1 MNNYYQ
7 TEGSILTDVDKFVMV
22 ILLSKVDNAQLALVL
37 NYLYPAMM
45 HHYNH
50 ELEYTKTVKWF
61 VAVGQLLKGEYYPGD
76 VIWDQQSV
84 DAFIY
89 EMRKYKPEY
98 DMCRYTFLLQET
110 RNTNSLEKYLKQM
123 FTHYGRLLVVRVDLH
138 YKVEYRG
145 GIRACLQFILQ

>member
-7 TEGSILTDVDKFVMV
+7 TEGNILTDVDKFVMV

-45 HHYNH
+45 HHYDH
-50 ELEYTKTVKWF
+50 ELEYTETVKWF

-76 VIWDQQSV
+76 VIWDQKSV

-89 EMRKYKPEY
+89 EMQKYRPEY
-98 DMCRYTFLLQET
+98 DLSRTAFLLQDDT
-110 RNTNSLEKYLKQM
+110 TLDK
-123 FTHYGRLLVVRVDLH
+123 H
-138 YKVEYRG
+138 
-145 GIRACLQFILQ
+145 IRIAL